1 ANTLAKA
8 GLVRV
13 ADRLLTS
20 AEASLTAGNAGEAR
34 KMVDIA
40 ETLTPATARAAFL
53 MMQIEMEQERAA
65 LLAKHDND
73 SQDKLERGATYVR
86 LAAARLRSGALIEP
100 AQD

>member
-1 ANTLAKA
+1 VELFRGALDLDPSSTLAKA

-40 ETLTPATARAAFL
+40 
-53 MMQIEMEQERAA
+53 
-65 LLAKHDND
+65 
-73 SQDKLERGATYVR
+73 
-86 LAAARLRSGALIEP
+86 
-100 AQD
+100 